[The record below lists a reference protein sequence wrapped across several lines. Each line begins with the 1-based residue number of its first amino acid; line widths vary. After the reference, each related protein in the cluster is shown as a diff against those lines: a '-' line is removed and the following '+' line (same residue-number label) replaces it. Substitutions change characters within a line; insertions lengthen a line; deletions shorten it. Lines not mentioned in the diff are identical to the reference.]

1 MRQHFIPF
9 CGVIGGRK
17 ARPARAPAGT
27 VVNCAMSQG
36 NPLDTSFT
44 SFFVFLQKSPW
55 NMMLFGTAVV
65 SGGMLVMPLIT
76 RLSAGGAAQ
85 VGALEAVQLMNRRD
99 AVVLDVRGNAE
110 FAAGHIPNARNIP
123 FAELTDRL
131 RELEKLKSRPIIVSG
146 QAASHS
152 AKVCAALKKIGFTDV
167 VALRGGLSGW
177 VEASLPVE
185 K

>member
-1 MRQHFIPF
+1 
-9 CGVIGGRK
+9 
-17 ARPARAPAGT
+17 
-27 VVNCAMSQG
+27 
-36 NPLDTSFT
+36 LDT

-65 SGGMLVMPLIT
+65 SGGLLIRPLFT
-76 RLSAGGAAQ
+76 RLFAGGVAQ

-99 AVVLDVRGNAE
+99 AVVLDVRDAAE

-123 FAELTDRL
+123 FAALTDRL
-131 RELEKLKSRPIIVSG
+131 REIEKFKSRPIIVCGDAGARS
-146 QAASHS
+146 S
-152 AKVCAALKKIGFTDV
+152 KVCGALAKIGFTEV
-167 VALRGGLSGW
+167 LALQGGLRGW